1 MRENINIINMSH
13 LFNLP
18 DNVYDNYDFYE
29 ISKFKK
35 LFLFFHSRFFIL
47 IYKLFKNNIYAKVI
61 NLFFVKKGKVTYV
74 KNLGYNYHHQNTS
87 IVYPNKL
94 RIFRA
99 IDKLDDLKI
108 RFEEKYFLNKINFKR
123 GDLIV
128 DCGANIGE
136 LYFSVSDNKD
146 FEYIAFE
153 PDINNFNCLSK
164 NLSNFKNVKLYETG
178 LSNKSGEEKLYI
190 SSDGSD
196 SSFSYYGD
204 ENHVVVKTNPLDFFK
219 ITKVK
224 LLKIEAE
231 GFEPEILIGAK
242 NTIKNTEFIAVD
254 VSCERGQYSQST
266 LPEVTNYL
274 TQNNFEL
281 LGFNPKYLSV
291 LFKNKDF

>member
-1 MRENINIINMSH
+1 MSH

-29 ISKFKK
+29 ISKIKK
-35 LFLFFHSRFFIL
+35 LYLFFHSRFFIL

-61 NLFFVKKGKVTYV
+61 NLFFVKKGKVTYL
-74 KNLGYNYHHQNTS
+74 KNLGYNYHYQNIS
-87 IVYPNKL
+87 LVYPNKL

-99 IDKLDDLKI
+99 IDKVDNLKI
-108 RFEEKYFLNKINFKR
+108 RFEEKYFLKKINFKR
-123 GDLIV
+123 DDLIV

-136 LYFSVSDNKD
+136 LYFSVPDTKD

-153 PDINNFNCLSK
+153 PDINNFKCLSK
-164 NLSNFKNVKLYETG
+164 NLSDFKNVKLYETG
-178 LSNKSGEEKLYI
+178 LSNNSSEEKFYI

-196 SSFSYYGD
+196 SSFSYYG
-204 ENHVVVKTNPLDFFK
+204 EEKHLVVKTKPLDYFK

-242 NTIKNTEFIAVD
+242 NTIKNTEFISVD

-274 TQNNFEL
+274 IQNNFQL
-281 LGFNPKYLSV
+281 IAFNPKYFSV
-291 LFKNKDF
+291 LFKNKDS